1 MKNDAN
7 MWQVIIPSLS
17 LEFFVFFLVGAR
29 GDR

>member
-17 LEFFVFFLVGAR
+17 LEFFFLVGAR